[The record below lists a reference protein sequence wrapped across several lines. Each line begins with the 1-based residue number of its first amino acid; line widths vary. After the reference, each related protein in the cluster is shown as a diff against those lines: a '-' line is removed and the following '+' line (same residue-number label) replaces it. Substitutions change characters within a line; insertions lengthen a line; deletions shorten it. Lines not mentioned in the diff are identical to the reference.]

1 MSSLFLKKFFK
12 IDLKIYFKLKSINNM
27 LSTEDL
33 KELEKNFM
41 NAKSQDV
48 IRGMILVVGAIIIVF
63 SLFY

>member
-1 MSSLFLKKFFK
+1 
-12 IDLKIYFKLKSINNM
+12 M
-27 LSTEDL
+27 LSTDDL
-33 KELEKNFM
+33 KELEKTFM